1 LGQDC
6 FTAEELDF
14 IINYVIMYR
23 MEKEL
28 ENEEIFA
35 RLMNDDKM
43 IKVPAEQVGKD
54 VYNRIRK

>member
-1 LGQDC
+1 
-6 FTAEELDF
+6 
-14 IINYVIMYR
+14 